1 MKKYRCSTPSR
12 LCLFGEHQDYLNMEV
27 IGTGINLRFRA
38 EASKRNDG
46 MVHIMI
52 RDSKICELNQK
63 NVNGLYQ
70 HYEVNL
76 NQPIV
81 YEKKRDYF
89 KSSFQ
94 VLLKQGYDVACGFD
108 VKMDS
113 DIPIGKGMCSSSTMI
128 VVLLKT
134 ILETIQHPDKDNL
147 DRIAYLGYL
156 AEVEEFKEPG
166 GMQDHFTSAYGN
178 LVHLSFEETPKATS
192 IKTKIP
198 GVFILF
204 DSLQQKDTIK
214 VLNDSK
220 VPVVEALEMLKPY
233 GITHARDIFKNDA
246 NLPLADKLDSYH
258 KNKLLTSIQIYK
270 LLKEALEILQS
281 DHVEPEVFGDL
292 LNQHHALLRDGLN
305 TSTSVIDHILEVALA
320 NGALGGKVNGSGGG
334 GCLFVYA
341 REEEAPKILKAVEKE
356 GYPGVILQSDSGVRL
371 EDVWEDETSL
381 F

>member
-12 LCLFGEHQDYLNMEV
+12 LCLFGEHQDYLDMEV
-27 IGTGINLRFRA
+27 IGTGINLRFCA
-38 EASKRNDG
+38 EASKRSDG

-70 HYEVNL
+70 HYEVDL
-76 NQPIV
+76 NRPIV

-89 KSSFQ
+89 KSSFN
-94 VLLKQGYDVACGFD
+94 VLLKEGYDVTCGFD

-156 AEVEEFKEPG
+156 AEVKEFNEPG

-178 LVHLSFEETPKATS
+178 LVHLSFDGAPKATS
-192 IKTKIP
+192 IQTKIP
-198 GVFILF
+198 GVFLLF

-214 VLNDSK
+214 VLRDSK
-220 VPVVEALEMLKPY
+220 VPVVEAIEMLKPY
-233 GITHARDIFKNDA
+233 GITHTRDIFKNDA
-246 NLPLADKLDSYH
+246 NLPLADKLDDYH
-258 KNKLLTSIQIYK
+258 KNKLLTSIQIHK
-270 LLKEALEILQS
+270 LLREALAILQS
-281 DHVEPEVFGDL
+281 GNVEPEEFGDL
-292 LNQHHALLRDGLN
+292 LSRHHTLLRDGLN
-305 TSTSVIDHILEVALA
+305 TSTPVIDHILDVAME

-334 GCLFVYA
+334 GCLFAYA
-341 REEEAPKILKAVEKE
+341 REEDAPGILKAVERE
-356 GYPGVILQSDSGVRL
+356 GYPGVILQSDSGVKL
-371 EDVWEDETSL
+371 EDIREV
-381 F
+381 